1 MKTKQKKQKQNTFFF
16 LLLGFSVK
24 TQNFYLFFIYI
35 LYFWIW
41 NFVFGFAVPQT
52 LCVVEFS
59 WLFICPF
66 YDAVWNRVERVTTE
80 FDLVSCCVCRV
91 SVNRRLQA
99 GTISVIVWFGQTQAL
114 TKNIWHMAI
123 CQHQFYLDR
132 RNSKARQLKARNLND
147 IALDLSKSSTSL
159 SLSTASSNSQSNLS
173 HSGSTLSLNGK
184 MGQTPGTYYFIQW
197 HFSLEN
203 QWRQRRHSLH
213 FCLFSFFLSCR
224 VEAEESEA
232 ARAARL
238 EIVSA
243 LKSRKAAMEEKLKA
257 KIEELKKLCLEEGAL
272 SGTLPPEYPLNPGE
286 ALPTIRRR
294 VGTSFTLPENLLNKA
309 KSSKV

>member
-1 MKTKQKKQKQNTFFF
+1 MR
-16 LLLGFSVK
+16 
-24 TQNFYLFFIYI
+24 
-35 LYFWIW
+35 
-41 NFVFGFAVPQT
+41 
-52 LCVVEFS
+52 
-59 WLFICPF
+59 
-66 YDAVWNRVERVTTE
+66 WNRVERVTTE

-184 MGQTPGTYYFIQW
+184 MGQTPG
-197 HFSLEN
+197 N
-203 QWRQRRHSLH
+203 
-213 FCLFSFFLSCR
+213 
-224 VEAEESEA
+224 
-232 ARAARL
+232 
-238 EIVSA
+238 
-243 LKSRKAAMEEKLKA
+243 
-257 KIEELKKLCLEEGAL
+257 
-272 SGTLPPEYPLNPGE
+272 
-286 ALPTIRRR
+286 
-294 VGTSFTLPENLLNKA
+294 
-309 KSSKV
+309 